1 MRRLMSGGLA
11 LCHAFRLVTCQP
23 IVQPR
28 EGVAAAESVG
38 ERPERADHD
47 LSFALAGVF
56 GWRNLPPDALL
67 SVAPREATFRTAAAT
82 STMSDLR
89 AHHFGVTVTDLD
101 RAVEFYRDVL
111 DLDVLDR
118 FTVSGDEF
126 SEAVG
131 VANATGSFAH
141 LDADG
146 ARVELIE
153 YEPEGDDATGDN
165 VNQPGAK
172 HLGLAT
178 DDLDAFYDELPTEVE
193 TISEPRT
200 TSSGTRILF
209 VRDPES
215 NLVEIVEA

>member
-1 MRRLMSGGLA
+1 M
-11 LCHAFRLVTCQP
+11 
-23 IVQPR
+23 
-28 EGVAAAESVG
+28 
-38 ERPERADHD
+38 ADI
-47 LSFALAGVF
+47 
-56 GWRNLPPDALL
+56 
-67 SVAPREATFRTAAAT
+67 
-82 STMSDLR
+82 R
-89 AHHFGVTVTDLD
+89 AHHFGITVTDLE
-101 RAVEFYRDVL
+101 RAVEFYRNVL

-118 FTVSGDEF
+118 FTVSGEEF

-153 YEPEGDDATGDN
+153 YEPEGDDATGGD

-178 DDLDAFYDELPTEVE
+178 GDLDAFYDDLPAEVE
-193 TISEPRT
+193 TLSEPRT

-209 VRDPES
+209 VRDPEA